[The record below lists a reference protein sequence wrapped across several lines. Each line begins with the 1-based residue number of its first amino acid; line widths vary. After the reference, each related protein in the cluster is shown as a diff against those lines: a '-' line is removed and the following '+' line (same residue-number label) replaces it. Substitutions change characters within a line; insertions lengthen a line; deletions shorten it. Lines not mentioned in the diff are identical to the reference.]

1 MKNTL
6 SIILTVI
13 LYTATG
19 SNPMGERVLAEI
31 VDQHQNGTV
40 TGIVYDRLAGVPV
53 AGEWS
58 GVGSMAVEGAN
69 GVRYE
74 LEVVE

>member
-1 MKNTL
+1 
-6 SIILTVI
+6 
-13 LYTATG
+13 
-19 SNPMGERVLAEI
+19 MGERVLAEI

>member
-1 MKNTL
+1 MKNVV
-6 SIILTVI
+6 SIIMTVI

-53 AGEWS
+53 AGEWA
-58 GVGSMAVEGAN
+58 GVGMITVEGVN